1 MAGGEFQTGDM
12 GTPPHPQQRLVYL
25 LRFIAVTPIKREKL
39 TRFKIAADTLMTF
52 AGDFFIEEIER
63 QSRYVVQTEVSFVSH
78 GRDKINISLL
88 SDYYL

>member
-1 MAGGEFQTGDM
+1 
-12 GTPPHPQQRLVYL
+12 
-25 LRFIAVTPIKREKL
+25 
-39 TRFKIAADTLMTF
+39 MTF